1 MLRPIS
7 LYRRLKVKN
16 STLVILITIGLVGCN
31 ANQDSLQQF
40 VLNTES
46 SYEPQK
52 VAERLIHSSDVVV
65 FQESSSHSPFS
76 LPKMATQQSPERG
89 QSCWQPKA
97 RTKQGLELYR
107 VSELQVKGIMSKN
120 GKMTGLVLLPNRRVV
135 KVEEGHFLGENNGQI
150 KQITENA
157 LIVGETLS
165 DGLGCWYQRQ
175 IKLALK

>member
-1 MLRPIS
+1 M
-7 LYRRLKVKN
+7 KN
-16 STLVILITIGLVGCN
+16 STLAILITLGLFGCN
-31 ANQDSLQQF
+31 ANQESLQQF
-40 VLNTES
+40 VLNAES
-46 SYEPQK
+46 SSEPQK
-52 VAERLIHSSDVVV
+52 MAARLIQSSEVVR
-65 FQESSSHSPFS
+65 FQESSSQSPFG
-76 LPKMATQQSPERG
+76 LPKLATQQSPDRG
-89 QSCWQPKA
+89 QSCWQPKT

-107 VSELQVKGIMSKN
+107 ISELQVKGIMSKN
-120 GKMTGLVLLPNRRVV
+120 GKMTGLVMLPNRRVV

>member
-1 MLRPIS
+1 M
-7 LYRRLKVKN
+7 KN

-52 VAERLIHSSDVVV
+52 MAERLIHSSDVVV

>member
-1 MLRPIS
+1 M
-7 LYRRLKVKN
+7 KN
-16 STLVILITIGLVGCN
+16 SGLATVLFLGLFGCN

-46 SYEPQK
+46 STEPQK
-52 VAERLIHSSDVVV
+52 MAARLIQSSDVVR
-65 FQESSSHSPFS
+65 FQEPSSHSPFS
-76 LPKMATQQSPERG
+76 LPKMATQQNPERG
-89 QSCWQPKA
+89 QSCWQPKT

-107 VSELQVKGIMSKN
+107 INELQVKGIMSKN
-120 GKMTGLVLLPNRRVV
+120 GKMTGLVMLPNRRVV

-157 LIVGETLS
+157 LIVGETLP